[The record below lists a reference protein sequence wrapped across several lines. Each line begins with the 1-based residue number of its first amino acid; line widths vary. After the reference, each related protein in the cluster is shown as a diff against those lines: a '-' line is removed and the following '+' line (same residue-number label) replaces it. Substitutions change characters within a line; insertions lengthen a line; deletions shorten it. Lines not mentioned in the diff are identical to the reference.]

1 MSTLAK
7 PKKYAVYV
15 CVFGERERELKCG
28 RQDAK
33 IPVPWCTLAVRAFLL
48 VSAGFM
54 GMRG

>member
-7 PKKYAVYV
+7 PKKYTVYV